1 MCNKVMRVVKIIV
14 LIFIAGCF
22 SAFAFH
28 TDEPTTVQSIYN
40 SEVSASSLKARALIV
55 LQNKCNVCHLKKNK
69 SVIFNEN
76 NMVKKARKIDKMVFV
91 KKKMP
96 KDDVTLTT
104 QERKDLRLWLDS
116 LGL

>member
-1 MCNKVMRVVKIIV
+1 MV
-14 LIFIAGCF
+14 LIFLAGCL
-22 SAFAFH
+22 SAFMFR
-28 TDEPTTVQSIYN
+28 TDESSSVQSAYS
-40 SEVSASSLKARALIV
+40 SEVAPTSLKSRALIV

-69 SVIFNEN
+69 SVIFDAN
-76 NMVKKARKIDKMVFV
+76 NMVKKARKIQKMVFE